1 MSKQDVS
8 AVVEQDSSPVVENPV
23 AGSAA
28 VESAEG
34 TAAEIGS
41 AEGESAEVGSAEV
54 ATPKPAASAKD
65 TTKGAAAD
73 ASAEDMKAEDVR
85 VKPTR
90 KPKKASAKNTTL
102 GSAMPATA
110 TDATATDA
118 TATDVAADGV
128 AAEDAKT
135 GDAHARPTRK
145 PTKAAALV
153 REGEVA
159 ADFLEQLLDIADLD
173 GDIDVDVDGDRAAVA
188 IVDSEEGRVSRR
200 LVGPD
205 GKVLEALQEL
215 TRLAV
220 QSATGERSRLM
231 LDVAGHRAERRAA
244 LVTIAQGVI
253 ATVKASGEKQPM
265 QPMTAFE
272 RKVVHD
278 AVLASGLG
286 SESEGAEPHRFVVIL
301 PA

>member
-145 PTKAAALV
+145 PTKASALV

>member
-1 MSKQDVS
+1 MSKKVVS
-8 AVVEQDSSPVVENPV
+8 AVVPQDVSLDVGFPEMETPSEDAPVVESPV
-23 AGSAA
+23 MDSQQEARQAGEGSGRSAA
-28 VESAEG
+28 DS
-34 TAAEIGS
+34 
-41 AEGESAEVGSAEV
+41 GE
-54 ATPKPAASAKD
+54 
-65 TTKGAAAD
+65 
-73 ASAEDMKAEDVR
+73 
-85 VKPTR
+85 PT
-90 KPKKASAKNTTL
+90 
-102 GSAMPATA
+102 
-110 TDATATDA
+110 
-118 TATDVAADGV
+118 
-128 AAEDAKT
+128 
-135 GDAHARPTRK
+135 RPTR
-145 PTKAAALV
+145 AAALV

-244 LVTIAQGVI
+244 LVTIAKGVI
-253 ATVKASGEKQPM
+253 ATVKATGDRQAME
-265 QPMTAFE
+265 PMTAFE

-286 SESEGAEPHRFVVIL
+286 SESEGVEPHRFVVIL